1 MKERFPAAPEPDTD
15 HAWECAVEMFTIH
28 AAAYLALV
36 DDMGYQD
43 SFAILLRHFANQSIE
58 QFSGG
63 YPVDIVRI
71 AKPELVS
78 KMAELV
84 EDHKTL
90 GFAQIDERQNRKA
103 EQSVETNKRR
113 SFVEPILLSKG
124 WSVADWAKH
133 ASVSHATAMDY
144 LDEKTD
150 SYPDTRAKLAR
161 ALNVPIERLP

>member
-1 MKERFPAAPEPDTD
+1 MKERFPSTPEPDTD
-15 HAWECAVEMFTIH
+15 NAWDCAVEMFNIH
-28 AAAYLALV
+28 AVAYLSLV
-36 DDMGYQD
+36 DDLGHQD
-43 SFAILLRHFANQSIE
+43 SFSILLRQFANQSIE

-63 YPVDIVRI
+63 YPVGIVQMAR
-71 AKPELVS
+71 PELVA

-84 EDHKTL
+84 EDQKTL
-90 GFAQIDERQNRKA
+90 GLQRIADRQNDKT
-103 EQSVETNKRR
+103 EQIAQTNKRR

-124 WSVADWAKH
+124 WTVAEWAKH

-150 SYPDTRAKLAR
+150 SYPDTRAKLAK